1 MIMDA
6 LILLKERS
14 STLPRFMGE
23 PGPSD
28 QDLVDMFEAAT
39 RVPDH
44 GMVCPWRFVVLRGDD
59 RGKMGEVFANALKAR
74 NPDAAEESLQAERN
88 RALRAPVVVAVLAR
102 TKPHPK
108 VPHVEQIVSAG
119 QAALALHLAGQA
131 KGFGSVML
139 TGDNAY
145 DPTVKAFFGLKE
157 DDGIIA
163 FLYMGT
169 PAAATPPK
177 SRPEAG
183 KYIEAFGA
191 HAG

>member
-1 MIMDA
+1 MDA
-6 LILLKERS
+6 LSLLKERS
-14 STLPRFMGE
+14 STLPRFMEE

-28 QDLVDMFEAAT
+28 ADLAEMFEAAT

-44 GMVCPWRFVVLRGDD
+44 GMVQPWRFVVLRGDD
-59 RGKMGEVFANALKAR
+59 RAKMGEVFVEALKAR
-74 NPDAAEESLQAERN
+74 KPDAAEDAVNAERN
-88 RALRAPVVVAVLAR
+88 RAMRSPVVIACLAR

-108 VPHVEQIVSAG
+108 VPELEQVVSAG

-145 DPTVKAFFGLKE
+145 DPTVKAFFGLK
-157 DDGIIA
+157 DDDCIVA

-169 PAAATPPK
+169 PKGPLPAK
-177 SRPEAG
+177 SRPEPG
-183 KYIEAFGA
+183 QFVEAFGA
-191 HAG
+191 FAG

>member
-1 MIMDA
+1 MDV
-6 LILLKERS
+6 LTLLKDRT

-28 QDLVDMFEAAT
+28 ADLAEMFEAAT

-44 GMVCPWRFVVLRGDD
+44 GMVRPWRFVVLRGDD
-59 RGKMGEVFANALKAR
+59 RAKMGEVFAKALKAR
-74 NPDAAEESLQAERN
+74 NPDAAQESIDAELN
-88 RALRAPVVVAVLAR
+88 RANRAPVVVAVLAR
-102 TKPHPK
+102 TKHHPK
-108 VPHVEQIVSAG
+108 VPQVEQVVSAG

-145 DPTVKAFFGLKE
+145 DPIVKEFFGLGEE
-157 DDGIIA
+157 DSIVS

-169 PAAATPPK
+169 PKGAVPGKQRPDAA
-177 SRPEAG
+177 E
-183 KYIEAFGA
+183 YVEAFGA

>member
-1 MIMDA
+1 MDA
-6 LILLKERS
+6 LTLLKDRA

-28 QDLVDMFEAAT
+28 ADLAEMFEAAT

-44 GMVCPWRFVVLRGDD
+44 GKMQPWRFVVLRGDD
-59 RGKMGEVFANALKAR
+59 RKKMGEVFAEALKSR
-74 NPDAAEESLQAERN
+74 KPDAAQEAIDAELN
-88 RALRAPVVVAVLAR
+88 RAMRAPVVIAVLAR
-102 TKPHPK
+102 TKPSRK
-108 VPHVEQIVSAG
+108 VPQVEQVVSAG

-145 DPTVKAFFGLKE
+145 DPKVRAFFGLQE
-157 DDGIIA
+157 DDAIVA

-169 PAAATPPK
+169 PKGPVPDK
-177 SRPEAG
+177 SRPDPG
-183 KYIEAFGA
+183 AFVENFGT
-191 HAG
+191 HNR

>member
-1 MIMDA
+1 MDA
-6 LILLKERS
+6 LTLLKERS
-14 STLPRFMGE
+14 STLPRFMAE

-28 QDLVDMFEAAT
+28 ADLAEMFTAAT

-44 GMVCPWRFVVLRGDD
+44 GMVRPWRFVVLRGDD
-59 RGKMGEVFANALKAR
+59 RAKMGAVFAEALKAR
-74 NPDAAEESLQAERN
+74 NPKASEEAVAAERN
-88 RALRAPVVVAVLAR
+88 RALRSPVVIAVLAR

-108 VPHVEQIVSAG
+108 VPAVEQVVSAG

-145 DPTVKAFFGLKE
+145 DPHVKAFFSLKDE
-157 DDGIIA
+157 DSIVA

-169 PAAATPPK
+169 PAEKTPAK
-177 SRPEAG
+177 QRPDPAEF
-183 KYIEAFGA
+183 IEAFGA

>member
-1 MIMDA
+1 MDA
-6 LILLKERS
+6 LTLLKGRS

-28 QDLVDMFEAAT
+28 ADLTEMFEAAT

-44 GMVCPWRFVVLRGDD
+44 GMVRPWRFVVLRGND
-59 RGKMGEVFANALKAR
+59 RAKMGEVFAKALKAR
-74 NPDAAEESLQAERN
+74 KPDVAQESVDAELN
-88 RALRAPVVVAVLAR
+88 RAMRAPVVIAVLAR
-102 TKPHPK
+102 TQHHPK
-108 VPHVEQIVSAG
+108 VPQVEQVVSVG
-119 QAALALHLAGQA
+119 QAVLALQLAGEA

-145 DPTVKAFFGLKE
+145 DPLVKKFFGLGEE
-157 DDGIIA
+157 DSVVS

-169 PAAATPPK
+169 PNKPAPGKA
-177 SRPEAG
+177 RPDVADFVEG
-183 KYIEAFGA
+183 FGA